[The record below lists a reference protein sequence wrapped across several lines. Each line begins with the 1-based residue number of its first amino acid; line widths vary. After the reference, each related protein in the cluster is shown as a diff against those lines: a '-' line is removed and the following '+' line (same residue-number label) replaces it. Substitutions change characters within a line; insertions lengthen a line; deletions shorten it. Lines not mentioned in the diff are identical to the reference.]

1 MSLWEPFRRFIAES
15 QIGEV
20 KLYTKRGRLK
30 LAMLYLCSDLLI
42 IAKQHKGLLN
52 LGKPRYRLKGFI
64 NLITSTIRDYSKVD
78 EKNPCVILIES
89 TKPVSSKEP
98 VSNKELTTN
107 YMLWFTNEQIKT
119 FWLSNINGTKQSE
132 QKRRNS
138 FAQIKLE
145 QKA

>member
-1 MSLWEPFRRFIAES
+1 M
-15 QIGEV
+15 
-20 KLYTKRGRLK
+20 K
-30 LAMLYLCSDLLI
+30 
-42 IAKQHKGLLN
+42 
-52 LGKPRYRLKGFI
+52 
-64 NLITSTIRDYSKVD
+64 
-78 EKNPCVILIES
+78 KNPCVILIES